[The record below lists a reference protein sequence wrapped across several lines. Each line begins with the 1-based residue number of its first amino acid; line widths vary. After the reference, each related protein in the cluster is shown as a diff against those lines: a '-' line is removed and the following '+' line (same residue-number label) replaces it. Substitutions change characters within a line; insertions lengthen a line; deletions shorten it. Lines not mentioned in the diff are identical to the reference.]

1 VEAEQVRDQELEV
14 KFYVKDL
21 GAVEARLRKSMAL
34 LVQPRTHEFN
44 LRFDTPTGDLA
55 RSYRVLRLRQ
65 DTAARLTYKG
75 PSQMQEGVRI
85 RQEIEFTVGNFR
97 SARKFLEAL
106 GYQVSMI
113 YEKYRTMYDLD
124 KVHVAL
130 DELPYGD
137 FVEIEGPDATSIHSV
152 NQIVGLNWEASV
164 PDSYTMLF
172 NRLRSEFNLP
182 YRNLVF
188 ESFQGT
194 GINVSLLNIEPA
206 D

>member
-1 VEAEQVRDQELEV
+1 MEQVQDREIEV
-14 KFYVKDL
+14 KFYVRNL
-21 GAVEARLRKSMAL
+21 AAVEERLRKSRAV

-65 DTAARLTYKG
+65 DTASRLTYKG
-75 PSQMQEGVRI
+75 PAQLQEGVRI
-85 RQEIEFTVGNFR
+85 RQEIEFTVGDFH

-106 GYQVSMI
+106 GYQVCMI
-113 YEKYRTMYDLD
+113 YEKYRTVYDLD
-124 KVHVAL
+124 QVHVAL

-137 FVEIEGPDATSIHSV
+137 FVEIEGPDTSSIYLV
-152 NQIVGLNWEASV
+152 NQITGLNWEASV
-164 PDSYTMLF
+164 PESYTMLF
-172 NRLRSEFNLP
+172 DSLRSEFNLP
-182 YRNLVF
+182 VRNLLF

-194 GINVSLLNIEPA
+194 GINVSKLNIKPA